1 MRTTEDSRKLSV
13 VFVFREEE
21 MAKNSGAFSANERIN
36 HSIYGLGTISEVN
49 DLHTVIEFDQNGRKK
64 FVTSIVQL
72 ERTSVPAPVLPVRR
86 SRAKTTK
93 SKTKDN

>member
-1 MRTTEDSRKLSV
+1 
-13 VFVFREEE
+13 
-21 MAKNSGAFSANERIN
+21 MAKNSASAFSANERIN

-72 ERTSVPAPVLPVRR
+72 ERTTVPAPVLPSRR
-86 SRAKTTK
+86 SRTKATK
-93 SKTKDN
+93 SKPKDN